1 MTPAPRTAS
10 AAFDFEKAA
19 AFLADEGLDFV
30 PLVSDD
36 AGEVVV
42 DLITDQ
48 DVERIRSYPKLGT
61 PSLVADGRFVVTAAI
76 GTRGEDKRWL
86 EMLAK
91 EGANAIVIDSSQGN
105 SVYRLDMIKYA
116 KRMYP
121 EVDLIGGNVVTVAQA
136 QNLIAAGVDGL
147 RVGMGSGSICTTQEV
162 CAVGR
167 GYVCMLISLSLYDI

>member
-1 MTPAPRTAS
+1 
-10 AAFDFEKAA
+10 
-19 AFLADEGLDFV
+19 
-30 PLVSDD
+30 
-36 AGEVVV
+36 
-42 DLITDQ
+42 
-48 DVERIRSYPKLGT
+48 
-61 PSLVADGRFVVTAAI
+61 VADGRFVVTAAI

-147 RVGMGSGSICTTQEV
+147 WIDLHHAGGLCCRQRICMHADFSFSV
-162 CAVGR
+162 
-167 GYVCMLISLSLYDI
+167 

>member
-10 AAFDFEKAA
+10 AAFDFEQAA
-19 AFLADEGLDFV
+19 AFLADEGLDFA

-36 AGEVVV
+36 GAGEVVV
-42 DLITDQ
+42 DLVTAQ

-61 PSLVADGRFVVTAAI
+61 PSLGADGRFVVAAAI
-76 GTRGEDKRWL
+76 GTREEDKRRL
-86 EMLAK
+86 EMLVK

-105 SVYRLDMIKYA
+105 SVYQLDMIKYA

-167 GYVCMLISLSLYDI
+167 GQVYIDDFSFSV